1 MVEIG
6 QLLRQTREAKE
17 LSLADVEEQTRI
29 RQRYLSALESGD
41 WDDLPNP
48 IAARGFLR
56 TYANFLGLDA
66 EELVA
71 QSQDADDKNGAAAI
85 PVPPAPSDYTP
96 INMDLYEE
104 TTRRSHLLRRVVGFI
119 LILIPVLILA
129 FLLFRYGLPYL
140 QGRNGGGENITA
152 TVELPPEGQ
161 VPGAPVI
168 GPTDTPTPMPQLT
181 VESELPTYTPTPPTT
196 DTPTPTRTPTATPS
210 ESIRLKVS
218 VSQTAWIR
226 VVTDG
231 QVQVES
237 LADPGF
243 EQEFVAYKQ
252 MEFLTGNAGGVTLTL
267 GEQQL
272 PPLGEVGQV
281 ILFIWTLEDGQV
293 VEITPTP
300 TMTPS
305 PTVKTTRTV
314 TPTPGG

>member
-1 MVEIG
+1 
-6 QLLRQTREAKE
+6 
-17 LSLADVEEQTRI
+17 
-29 RQRYLSALESGD
+29 
-41 WDDLPNP
+41 
-48 IAARGFLR
+48 
-56 TYANFLGLDA
+56 
-66 EELVA
+66 
-71 QSQDADDKNGAAAI
+71 
-85 PVPPAPSDYTP
+85 
-96 INMDLYEE
+96 
-104 TTRRSHLLRRVVGFI
+104 
-119 LILIPVLILA
+119 
-129 FLLFRYGLPYL
+129 
-140 QGRNGGGENITA
+140 
-152 TVELPPEGQ
+152 
-161 VPGAPVI
+161 
-168 GPTDTPTPMPQLT
+168 
-181 VESELPTYTPTPPTT
+181 
-196 DTPTPTRTPTATPS
+196 
-210 ESIRLKVS
+210 VS

-305 PTVKTTRTV
+305 PTAKTTRTV